1 MKTTFIKRYGAWAA
15 ALCLSG
21 AAVQVHGQG
30 QAPEPGSTPAV
41 AGTGVKTGKPVKP
54 VKPVKPGKGAAAAA
68 AAAASGVERWDLR
81 DLYHDDTIWT
91 RAFEREQARAETL
104 GALRERLDQGAQGL
118 FEVLDTVSVA
128 RQQAT
133 RLGVYAALKADEDL
147 RDPRA
152 QERRQMATQLE
163 ARIGEQT
170 AWLAPAVQAL
180 GHDRVQA
187 ALAEHAGLRARFDFA
202 LAEMLRL
209 APHTLTPEGEALLA
223 SVQPL
228 LQQPYRVFEQLGT
241 AELAWP
247 RITLHGGGPT
257 VTLDTA
263 AYEKHRG
270 DADRRRRQQVF
281 DAYFGAWKRVEG
293 SVGATLTAQVLGD
306 VFAAKARKHPSSLAA
321 ALVNDAMP
329 EAVYRTLVAQA
340 HEALPALHRY
350 LKLRQRMLGI
360 RGPLGYH
367 DNYPPLVP
375 VPKGL
380 KFDLPTAKRITQQ
393 VLQPMGDEYGELLRK
408 GLAAPWMDSH
418 PRPGKTT
425 GAYMMGAVHGL
436 HPYVLLN
443 HNDDYEGLS
452 TLAHEWGHAVH
463 TQLAQAAQPAE
474 KSDYSTFIAESAS
487 IANEMLLQDHLI
499 AQARTR
505 EEKLFYLSQALE
517 AIRTTFFRQT
527 MFAEF
532 QLAMHEEVQHGR
544 PLSGA
549 RLTELYCD
557 VARRYYGQA
566 QGVMTIDPRHCV
578 EWAYVSHFYYGYYV
592 WQYATS
598 MAGAAEFA
606 RAIGSDGVPARE
618 RFLQLLRAG
627 GSDQPYRLY
636 VQAGVD
642 LAQPA
647 PYRALMQRMQRLLDE
662 FERVAGK
669 ARG

>member
-1 MKTTFIKRYGAWAA
+1 MAGVRNAEGRSRLQNPVTGPQGPRREPATMTPFARLRPWRRLAAVAA
-15 ALCLSG
+15 AACTLAG
-21 AAVQVHGQG
+21 AAVAATAQ
-30 QAPEPGSTPAV
+30 PTRPA
-41 AGTGVKTGKPVKP
+41 
-54 VKPVKPGKGAAAAA
+54 
-68 AAAASGVERWDLR
+68 SDGVERWNLG
-81 DLYHDDTIWT
+81 DLYHDDTVWT
-91 RAFEREQARAETL
+91 RAYEREQARAETL
-104 GALRERLDQGAQGL
+104 AALRERLGQGAQGL
-118 FEVLDTVSVA
+118 FEVLDTISVA

-147 RDPRA
+147 RDARA

-180 GHDRVQA
+180 GPGKVQA

-209 APHTLTPEGEALLA
+209 APHTLSPEGEVLLA
-223 SVQPL
+223 GVQPL

-247 RITLHGGGPT
+247 RVKLHGGGPT
-257 VTLDTA
+257 VTLDMA
-263 AYEKHRG
+263 AFEKHRSHP
-270 DADRRRRQQVF
+270 DRRRRQQVF
-281 DAYFGAWKRVEG
+281 DAYFGTWKRVEG
-293 SVGATLTAQVLGD
+293 SVGATLTTQVLGD
-306 VFAAKARKHPSSLAA
+306 VFAARARKHPSSLAA
-321 ALVNDAMP
+321 ALVGDAMP

-340 HEALPALHRY
+340 REGLPVLHRY

-375 VPKGL
+375 VPRGL
-380 KFDLPTAKRITQQ
+380 RFDLASAKRITVQ
-393 VLQPMGDEYGELLRK
+393 VLQPMGDEYGALLRQ
-408 GLAAPWMDSH
+408 GLAAPWTDSH
-418 PRPGKTT
+418 PRPGKTS

-443 HNDDYEGLS
+443 HNDDYESLS

-463 TQLAQAAQPAE
+463 TLLAQAAQPAE

-499 AQARTR
+499 STARTR

-527 MFAEF
+527 LFAEF
-532 QLAMHEEVQHGR
+532 QLAMHEEVEQGR

-549 RLTELYCD
+549 RLSELYCD

-566 QGVMTIDPRHCV
+566 QGVMSIAPAYCV
-578 EWAYVSHFYYGYYV
+578 EWAYISHFYYGYYV

-606 RAIGSDGVPARE
+606 RAIGSDGPPARE

-636 VQAGVD
+636 VRAGVD
-642 LAQPA
+642 LAQPE
-647 PYRALMQRMQRLLDE
+647 PYRALMQRMQRLLHA
-662 FERVAGK
+662 FEQTLGAG
-669 ARG
+669 RR